1 MKTLIRTAPAVVL
14 AAAGVALAF
23 PAIASAL
30 PDTPGEWDIGAYDQ
44 CVASGEGQLPD
55 KPNAQE
61 DHIHYCCINSGGCL
75 ERRRQEVPSAAGRAR
90 RGSNHE
96 GDSQGA
102 DGSVRTSPSDDDPR
116 SRRRVRSDADGC
128 PLAAKRSHGCEKRE
142 FTTLASVSGNRH

>member
-61 DHIHYCCINSGGCL
+61 DHIHYCCINSGGVWNAVAKTCQAPPA
-75 ERRRQEVPSAAGRAR
+75 EPAGAPITKATPKAPTGVFEPVRPTATRVPG
-90 RGSNHE
+90 GVFV
-96 GDSQGA
+96 Q
-102 DGSVRTSPSDDDPR
+102 
-116 SRRRVRSDADGC
+116 
-128 PLAAKRSHGCEKRE
+128 
-142 FTTLASVSGNRH
+142 TLTVAP

>member
-61 DHIHYCCINSGGCL
+61 DHIHYCCINSGG
-75 ERRRQEVPSAAGRAR
+75 VWNA
-90 RGSNHE
+90 
-96 GDSQGA
+96 
-102 DGSVRTSPSDDDPR
+102 
-116 SRRRVRSDADGC
+116 
-128 PLAAKRSHGCEKRE
+128 AAKKCQAPPAEHAEAPITKATPKPPTGVFEPVRP
-142 FTTLASVSGNRH
+142 TTTRVPGGVFVQTLTVAP

>member
-61 DHIHYCCINSGGCL
+61 DHIHYCCINSGG
-75 ERRRQEVPSAAGRAR
+75 VWNAAAKKCQAPPA
-90 RGSNHE
+90 S
-96 GDSQGA
+96 
-102 DGSVRTSPSDDDPR
+102 TPR
-116 SRRRVRSDADGC
+116 LQSRRRLPSRRRECSNQSVRRRPAF
-128 PLAAKRSHGCEKRE
+128 PAACSFRR
-142 FTTLASVSGNRH
+142 